1 MKKYKP
7 LTLRRNFS
15 WTFVSNVV
23 YAGCQWGIL
32 MVLAKLGSPENIGQF
47 TLGLAQTAPVFMLT
61 NLQLHEIQATDAKRD
76 FLFNDYLGLRLLGVI
91 IALVI
96 IVGIILFLNYSLD
109 TALVILVIA
118 FAKAFESI
126 SDIFYGLMQQHERM
140 DIVAF
145 SKMIKGFL
153 SVVFLAIPFYLT
165 GSVLWGAIGLCIAW
179 VLVLFGYDLRN
190 GGSILRETTLGS
202 LAYSPD
208 LPRGFVLKPQWQP
221 KIMKKL
227 VVLAFPLGVTMMLIS
242 LRGNIPRY
250 LIEYYLGERE
260 LGIFASLA
268 YLMLLGNMVVNA
280 LAQSASPKLSKFYAS
295 GERNKF
301 QALLLKLVVVA
312 IVLGST
318 TVIVSVLAGKQIL
331 TILYRPEY
339 AQNADIFNWLM
350 LAGSISYISWF
361 LGDGLT
367 AIRYLRIQLPLYL
380 LITGLSGGICL
391 WLIPIF
397 GLKGAAFALLI
408 AALVEVLLMA
418 GIILHGIHRITE
430 PAEA

>member
-109 TALVILVIA
+109 TALVILVIT

-242 LRGNIPRY
+242 LRGNIPKY

>member
-109 TALVILVIA
+109 TALVILVIT

>member
-109 TALVILVIA
+109 TALVILVIT

-208 LPRGFVLKPQWQP
+208 LPRVFVLKPQWQP

>member
-1 MKKYKP
+1 MII
-7 LTLRRNFS
+7 S
-15 WTFVSNVV
+15 
-23 YAGCQWGIL
+23 
-32 MVLAKLGSPENIGQF
+32 
-47 TLGLAQTAPVFMLT
+47 
-61 NLQLHEIQATDAKRD
+61 
-76 FLFNDYLGLRLLGVI
+76 VI
-91 IALVI
+91 IL
-96 IVGIILFLNYSLD
+96 LLNYSLA
-109 TALVILVIA
+109 TALIILVIA

-145 SKMIKGFL
+145 SKIIKGFL
-153 SVVFLAIPFYLT
+153 SVVFLAIAFYLT

-179 VLVLFGYDLRN
+179 VMVLFGYDLRN
-190 GGSILRETTLGS
+190 GGSILQETALES

-208 LPRGFVLKPQWQP
+208 LPRSFVLKPQWQP
-221 KIMKKL
+221 EVIKRL
-227 VVLAFPLGVTMMLIS
+227 VVLAFPLGLTMMLIS

-295 GERNKF
+295 GERSKF

-318 TVIVSVLAGKQIL
+318 TVIISVLAGKQIL

-367 AIRYLRIQLPLYL
+367 AIRYLRIQLPMYL

-391 WLIPIF
+391 WLIPIL
-397 GLKGAAFALLI
+397 GLKGAALALLI

-418 GIILHGIHRITE
+418 GIILHGIHRIAE

>member
-1 MKKYKP
+1 
-7 LTLRRNFS
+7 
-15 WTFVSNVV
+15 
-23 YAGCQWGIL
+23 

-109 TALVILVIA
+109 TALVILVIT

>member
-109 TALVILVIA
+109 TALVILVIT

-153 SVVFLAIPFYLT
+153 SVVFLVIPFYLT